1 MLNEDIYQSPFSNRY
16 ASREMLEL
24 FSPKTRYG
32 LWRRL
37 WLSLAKAEKKLG
49 LNITEEQIKDLEGHL
64 DTIDFE
70 KVKEREEIV
79 RHDVMAHIYA
89 YGEDAKKAK
98 SIIHLGATS
107 CYVTDNS
114 DLIIYKRGLEM
125 IRELVMK
132 VMKELV
138 YYAEAYKDTPT
149 NAYTHYQPAQLT
161 TVGKR
166 FSLWLYNYECDLK
179 TLDFVLGEIKFL
191 GSRGTTGT
199 EASFLDL
206 FDGDS
211 SKVDKLNELI
221 TNDFGF
227 SEMQDVCGQTYN
239 RKTDYS
245 ILSLLSSIAQSS
257 YKFATDIR
265 LLQHDG
271 EIEEPFASS
280 QVGSSAMAYKRNPV
294 NCEKICSLSRYVINN
309 TQNASF
315 TSSEQWFERTLDDSA
330 NRRVTMPEAFLCMDA
345 VLNTVIN
352 VLSGLNI
359 NLKKI
364 KSNVYRE
371 LQFMATENILMEAVK
386 RGGDR
391 QALHEIIR
399 ETSMKVIEGLRSG
412 KENDLLDRLAKLP
425 EFAFLKDE
433 KDSILDPQK
442 YIGRCPLQ
450 VERYI
455 KKVKE
460 EIK

>member
-1 MLNEDIYQSPFSNRY
+1 MANEEIYQSPFAYRY

-37 WLSLAKAEKKLG
+37 WLSLAKAEKELG
-49 LNITEEQIKDLEGHL
+49 LNITEEQIKDLEEHL
-64 DTIDFE
+64 DDIDFE
-70 KVKEREEIV
+70 KVNEREKIV

-89 YGEDAKKAK
+89 YGEVAKKGR

-114 DLIIYKRGLEM
+114 DLIIYKRGLEA
-125 IRELVMK
+125 IRGLLIK
-132 VMKELV
+132 VMKELIE
-138 YYAEAYKDTPT
+138 YAELYKDTPT

-166 FSLWLYNYECDLK
+166 FALWLYNYECDLK
-179 TLDFVLGEIKFL
+179 TLDFVLSEMKFL

-206 FDGDS
+206 FDGDD

-221 TNDFGF
+221 ARDFGF
-227 SEMQDVCGQTYN
+227 DRLVEVSGQTYP

-257 YKFATDIR
+257 YKMATDIR

-271 EIEEPFASS
+271 EIEEPFACT

-294 NCEKICSLSRYVINN
+294 NCEKICSLSRFIINN
-309 TQNASF
+309 ASNASL
-315 TSSEQWFERTLDDSA
+315 TASDQWFERTLDDSA
-330 NRRVTMPEAFLCMDA
+330 NRRITMPEAFLALDA
-345 VLNTVIN
+345 VLNTVLN
-352 VLSGLNI
+352 VLGGLNI
-359 NLKKI
+359 NIKKI

-371 LQFMATENILMEAVK
+371 LQFMATENILMEGVK

-391 QALHEIIR
+391 QVLHEIIR
-399 ETSMKVIEGLRSG
+399 ETSMKVIEGIRSG
-412 KENDLLDRLAKLP
+412 KENDLLERLSEKE

-433 KDSILDPQK
+433 KDNILDPLK